1 MVPCADIERRL
12 ATVIDPFHHLDSD
25 GGTGP
30 SFNVIIQEPGTPSV
44 FPRPITVDYK
54 VQFGAPSLPYRRPLV
69 RRPSNAAEA
78 SVVVWL
84 LWLYYGGE
92 RESLRLCPFAQG
104 LYHTAGRADAL
115 EKLARYL
122 ASNRRNPVA
131 LDAVTAGML
140 TSVMVR
146 IFEDPSAGRAYGK
159 DDSVVAAATEI
170 VDATP
175 MFDRAAWLPLWG
187 WALGGPAAKAA
198 IRTRVFAM
206 KSLQTILRRGGLF
219 PAEVRAADP
228 MAEVLRQLVVARAPS
243 VPANERELYL
253 AEAQALVGS
262 IAAANAA
269 AALVETQSPGAPVP
283 PVDASGVR
291 PPPGA
296 IPIWVPIAGAV
307 AAAAGL
313 VGLAFRRRRS
323 YV

>member
-12 ATVIDPFHHLDSD
+12 RAVIDPLHHLDSD
-25 GGTGP
+25 GTAGP
-30 SFNVIIQEPGTPSV
+30 SFNVIIQEPGTPSM
-44 FPRPITVDYK
+44 FSRPIAVDYK
-54 VQFGAPSLPYRRPLV
+54 VQFGPPALPYRRPVV
-69 RRPSNAAEA
+69 RRPSNASEA
-78 SVVVWL
+78 AVVVWL
-84 LWLYYGGE
+84 LWIYYGGE

-115 EKLARYL
+115 EKLAKYL
-122 ASNRRNPVA
+122 AANKRNPVA
-131 LDAVTAGML
+131 LDAVTAGTL
-140 TSVMVR
+140 QRILVL

-175 MFDRAAWLPLWG
+175 LFDRAAWLPLWG

-243 VPANERELYL
+243 VPANEREFYL

-262 IAAANAA
+262 IAAANVAA
-269 AALVETQSPGAPVP
+269 AMIEAQSPGAPIP
-283 PVDASGVR
+283 PVR
-291 PPPGA
+291 PPAGA

-313 VGLAFRRRRS
+313 VGLAFRRRRA

>member
-12 ATVIDPFHHLDSD
+12 AAVIDPFHHLDSD
-25 GGTGP
+25 GTAGP
-30 SFNVIIQEPGTPSV
+30 NFQVIIQEPGVPAA
-44 FPRPITVDYK
+44 FPRPMTVDYK
-54 VQFGAPSLPYRRPLV
+54 VKFGAPNLPYRRPVV

-78 SVVVWL
+78 SIVVWL

-92 RESLRLCPFAQG
+92 RESLRTCPAAQG
-104 LYHTAGRADAL
+104 LYHTAGRVDAL

-122 ASNRRNPVA
+122 ASNKRNPVA
-131 LDAVTAGML
+131 LDAVSAGTL
-140 TSVMVR
+140 QRVLVL
-146 IFEDPSAGRAYGK
+146 IFEDPTAGRAFGK
-159 DDSVVAAATEI
+159 DDAVVAAATEI
-170 VDATP
+170 VDAIP
-175 MFDRAAWLPLWG
+175 LFDRATWLPLWG

-228 MAEVLRQLVVARAPS
+228 MAEVLRQLVVQRAPS

-253 AEAQALVGS
+253 AEAQALVGA

-269 AALVETQSPGAPVP
+269 AALTETNTPIP

-291 PPPGA
+291 PPPA
-296 IPIWVPIAGAV
+296 EIPVWVPVGGAV
-307 AAAAGL
+307 AAAIGL
-313 VGLAFRRRRS
+313 VALAVRRRRAF
-323 YV
+323 V